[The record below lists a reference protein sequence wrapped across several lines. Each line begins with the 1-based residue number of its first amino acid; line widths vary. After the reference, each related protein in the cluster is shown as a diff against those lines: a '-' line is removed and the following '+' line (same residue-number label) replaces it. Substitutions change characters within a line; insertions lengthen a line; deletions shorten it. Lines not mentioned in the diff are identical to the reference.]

1 MSTHITKQIAGTP
14 TGEMIPAIVPSGP
27 RITDLRI
34 PATVSEQVSQIRSP
48 FHQFEVG
55 FNVIIDLIVPG
66 SRVLDLGCGSGTL
79 LQRLRDEK
87 SVQGCGVELDQ
98 EKVIRCIERGLQVLK
113 LDLDEGLEG
122 FPDKSYEYVVLSR
135 TLQQL
140 MSPDKLVK
148 EMLRVGE
155 KSIIAFPNYGYWKLG
170 VRSALTGRIPTD
182 EYYVHPWYNTPDVHR
197 LTIKDFRDFIDR
209 IGGKILDEIYIVH
222 DVARR
227 DLAWAARRA
236 EWECCLI
243 TRS

>member
-1 MSTHITKQIAGTP
+1 M
-14 TGEMIPAIVPSGP
+14 PS
-27 RITDLRI
+27 D
-34 PATVSEQVSQIRSP
+34 ATEVCSP

-55 FNVIIDLIVPG
+55 FNIIIDLIAPS

-87 SVQGCGVELDQ
+87 GVEGCGVELDQ

-122 FPDKSYEYVVLSR
+122 FPDHSYEYVVLSR

-140 MSPDKLVK
+140 MYPDKVVK
-148 EMLRVGE
+148 EMLRVGQ

-170 VRSALTGRIPTD
+170 LRSVVTGRIPKDDIYT
-182 EYYVHPWYNTPDVHR
+182 HPWYNTPDIHR
-197 LTIKDFRDFIDR
+197 LTIKDFREFIDK

-222 DVARR
+222 DVPRR

-243 TRS
+243 TGS